1 MGVVVYLQLLETV
14 SVQDVAEQLQYPAR
28 GKCRR
33 NEREIKKKRQ
43 WPLLFCTN
51 PNLNSP
57 CSSTNTIE
65 ELQDIQ
71 EIQGKEIIVL
81 LAALFGMN
89 PPKIETAISSNSTP
103 PQSNN
108 DLQSIRACDSVA
120 KTGGL
125 KNDFTRN
132 AIQPLA
138 DSVINSSSLETSIK
152 HTSPSSKSKVFN

>member
-1 MGVVVYLQLLETV
+1 MGVVVYLQLLETA
-14 SVQDVAEQLQYPAR
+14 SAQDVAEQLQYPAR

-81 LAALFGMN
+81 LADIFGMN
-89 PPKIETAISSNSTP
+89 PNLNVFALTLLSNQSMFFILFFSERDMGKREINNKTAHW
-103 PQSNN
+103 Q
-108 DLQSIRACDSVA
+108 
-120 KTGGL
+120 GL
-125 KNDFTRN
+125 H
-132 AIQPLA
+132 
-138 DSVINSSSLETSIK
+138 INGQT
-152 HTSPSSKSKVFN
+152 